1 MSNTHQTHRK
11 QVISEI
17 NALHHVV
24 EGKLS
29 ERKSR
34 GKVSGIKLQRFR
46 NGKNQTIHIPSALVD
61 LVQEGTENYQ
71 KMKSLFRELVLI
83 GEETVFGDKQD
94 VSKKKPTSR

>member
-1 MSNTHQTHRK
+1 MSNTHQTHRE
-11 QVISEI
+11 QIISKI
-17 NALHHVV
+17 NALDLVV

-46 NGKNQTIHIPSALVD
+46 NGKNQTIHIPSTLVD

-83 GEETVFGDKQD
+83 GEETVFGDKQA
-94 VSKKKPTSR
+94 VSKKSP